1 MVSEA
6 SYLSSGFGT
15 YTKEIMSR
23 LHATG
28 KYELAEH
35 ACYGKVNDPK
45 DGIIKWRYYA
55 NAVPAGDP
63 RHKQYMSSAE
73 NQFGRWRFERVLLD
87 FQPDVVIDVRDYWMN
102 AYQQHSPLRP
112 FFHWILMPTVD
123 SAPQQEDWIDTFL
136 SADAIMTY
144 SDFGRDTLAEQSNNK
159 INYIDTTSPGVSL
172 DVFKPLGPE
181 AKKQIRKSMGIEED
195 AFIVGTVCRNQK
207 RKLIP
212 ELFQAFQKFVD
223 QLHEANHPLA
233 SKTYLHVHTSY
244 PDAGWDIPLYLK
256 EYEVGNKVFFTYNC
270 KQCGHYHISRFKHP
284 VAYCPKCGNKSMSM
298 PNVANGLEQSDLN
311 VIYNIM
317 DIYVQY
323 AICEGFGMP
332 QVEASSAGLPVAS
345 VDYSAMQD
353 VVHKLN
359 GYPIKVNQYFRE
371 LETKAIRV
379 YPDNDDLIRI
389 LHEYINLPSLL
400 QESKCIESRQN
411 TEKHYNWDNIAKKW
425 ESYLDNV
432 VLTGNQGRW
441 DQPIQKIAEISPNEF
456 PDLHGYDYVTALA
469 GSRFGNSPTMI
480 TSNVIIN
487 LLQNLDYQF
496 KIVGMQNQGFTKE
509 DVLKNLNAYIK
520 NNNFAADAMQNKD
533 KLTEED
539 FIQYANM
546 KGQS

>member
-23 LHATG
+23 LHKTG
-28 KYELAEH
+28 KYDLAEF

-45 DGIIKWRYYA
+45 DSLIKWRYYA
-55 NAVPAGDP
+55 NAVPPNDP
-63 RHKQYMSSAE
+63 RHQQYMSTPE

-144 SDFGRDTLAEQSNNK
+144 SDFGRDTLAEQSNGK

-172 DVFKPLGPE
+172 DVFRPLGEE

-212 ELFQAFQKFVD
+212 ELFQAFETFVN
-223 QLHEANHPLA
+223 QLHDANHPLA

-270 KQCGHYHISRFKHP
+270 KQCGFFHSSRFKHP
-284 VAYCPKCGNKSMSM
+284 MAYCPKCGNKSMSM
-298 PNVANGLEQSDLN
+298 PNVANGLTQEDLN
-311 VIYNIM
+311 IIYNIM

-379 YPDNDDLIRI
+379 YPDNEDLIRI
-389 LHEYINLPSLL
+389 LHEYINLPPLL
-400 QESKCIESRQN
+400 QESKRLESRQN

-425 ESYLDNV
+425 ENYLDNV
-432 VLTGNQGRW
+432 ELTGLQGQW
-441 DQPIQKIAEISPNEF
+441 DQPIQKIPEISPEEY
-456 PDLHGYDYVTALA
+456 PELHGYDYVTAIA
-469 GSRFGNSPTMI
+469 GSRFGGNQTMI
-480 TSNVIIN
+480 TSNVIMN
-487 LLQNLDYQF
+487 LLQNLDYGF
-496 KIVGMQNQGFTKE
+496 KIVGMQNKGFTKE
-509 DVLKNLNAYIK
+509 DVMKNLNAYIK

-533 KLTEED
+533 KLTDED
-539 FIQYANM
+539 FIQYARM